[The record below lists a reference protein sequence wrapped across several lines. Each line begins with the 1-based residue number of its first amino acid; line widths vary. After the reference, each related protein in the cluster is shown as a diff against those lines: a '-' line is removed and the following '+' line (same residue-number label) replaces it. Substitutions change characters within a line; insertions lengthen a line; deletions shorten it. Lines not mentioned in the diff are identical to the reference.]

1 MSSKHPIDALF
12 EKELKEHQSQPSEAV
27 WAKIAASQQGAAPKR
42 EGFFILRAASVLLL
56 VGLSSFWYFTQNAG
70 SLQVSTPALGE
81 TEIVAAPDRKPS
93 TKKENQNKVK
103 EPVQTQPKASNK
115 KSTNGSKKSTKSTKK
130 TSLVIPV
137 LKQSSADPILA
148 LNDLAPID
156 LEDNWDEVEEIE
168 DPNVLRVKL
177 SLPDLQGDYNTE
189 GPTKKKFGE
198 RMWAYATEQYDRM
211 IAGEELQLPNTDQ
224 AKIEIPLPDF
234 VNRRMN

>member
-12 EKELKEHQSQPSEAV
+12 EKELKEHKSQPKEAV
-27 WAKIAASQQGAAPKR
+27 WAKIAASQQAAAPKR
-42 EGFFILRAASVLLL
+42 EGIFILRAASVLLL
-56 VGLSSFWYFTQNAG
+56 VGLSSFWYFTQNA
-70 SLQVSTPALGE
+70 SNLQVSTPVLGE
-81 TEIVAAPDRKPS
+81 TEIVATPDVKPT
-93 TKKENQNKVK
+93 TKKESQNKVND
-103 EPVQTQPKASNK
+103 PVPTQPKASSK
-115 KSTNGSKKSTKSTKK
+115 KSNPSTKKSTKSTKK

-137 LKQSSADPILA
+137 LKQSTADPILA

-156 LEDNWDEVEEIE
+156 LDDNFDELEQIE

-177 SLPDLQGDYNTE
+177 SLPDLQGDYNPE

-211 IAGEELQLPNTDQ
+211 IAGEELQLPNTDK